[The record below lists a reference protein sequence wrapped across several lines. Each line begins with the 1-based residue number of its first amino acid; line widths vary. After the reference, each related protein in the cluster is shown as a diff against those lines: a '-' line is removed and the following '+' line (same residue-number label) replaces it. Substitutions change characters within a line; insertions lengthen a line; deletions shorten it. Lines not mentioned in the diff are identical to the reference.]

1 VNLSAVAPEK
11 VLVNGAEAAPVS
23 ALDRGLHYGDGL
35 FETLGCIAG
44 RPRFLTLH
52 LKRLAAGC
60 ARLRLPAPHL
70 PVIAAELNALAAPCE
85 RAIVKLIV
93 TRGPARARGYAFAGG
108 EEPTRITLRYPWPV
122 PPEEEGG
129 VRVRIAELALSENPA
144 TAGIKHLNRLEQVL
158 ARAEWRDPAIAEAL
172 LFSRSGALV
181 SGTMSNVF
189 LVRQGI
195 LCTPRLE
202 LCGVAGVMR
211 QVVLNAAAECAL
223 HTEERVLER
232 ADVDA
237 AEEIFLT
244 NALVGIRAVGELAG
258 RRLAVG
264 SLTRRLQ
271 TAIAPLLAGGY
282 FDPGGGA

>member
-1 VNLSAVAPEK
+1 MNLAAVAPER
-11 VLVNGAEAAPVS
+11 VLVNGAEAAHVS

-44 RPRFLTLH
+44 RPRFLGLH
-52 LKRLAAGC
+52 LQRLAAGC
-60 ARLRLPAPHL
+60 ARLQLPVPDLPA
-70 PVIAAELNALAAPCE
+70 VAAELSALAAPCD
-85 RAIVKLIV
+85 RAIVKLIL
-93 TRGPARARGYAFAGG
+93 TRGPARERGYAFAGT
-108 EEPTRITLRYPWPV
+108 EEATRITLRYPWPV
-122 PPEEEGG
+122 PPEEAGG
-129 VRVRIAELALSENPA
+129 VRVRIATLTLSENPA

-189 LVRQGI
+189 LVRQGT

-211 QVVLNAAAECAL
+211 QVVLEAAAECAIR
-223 HTEERVLER
+223 TEERVLGR
-232 ADVDA
+232 ADVEA

-258 RRLAVG
+258 RTLAVG

-271 TAIAPLLAGGY
+271 TAVAPLLAGGY
-282 FDPGGGA
+282 FAPGETP

>member
-1 VNLSAVAPEK
+1 MNLPAAAPEQ
-11 VLVNGAEAAPVS
+11 VLVNGAPAGQVA

-44 RPRFLTLH
+44 RPRLLRLH
-52 LKRLAAGC
+52 LQRLAAGC
-60 ARLRLPAPHL
+60 ARLKLPAPPL
-70 PVIAAELNALAAPCE
+70 PALARELEALAAPCE
-85 RAIVKLIV
+85 RAIVKLIL
-93 TRGPARARGYAFAGG
+93 TRGPAQARGYAFTGD
-108 EEPTRITLRYPWPV
+108 EPPTRIMLRYPWPLAV
-122 PPEEEGG
+122 EEEGG
-129 VRVRIAELALSENPA
+129 VRVRIADLALAENPA

-189 LVRQGI
+189 LVRQGR
-195 LCTPRLE
+195 LCTPRLD

-211 QVVLNAAAECAL
+211 QVVLDAAGECAIG
-223 HTEERVLER
+223 TEERVLGR
-232 ADVDA
+232 ADLDA

-244 NALVGIRAVGELAG
+244 NALTGIRPVGELAG

-282 FDPGGGA
+282 LGPGGAP

>member
-1 VNLSAVAPEK
+1 MSLTAGTPER
-11 VLVNGAEAAPVS
+11 VLVNGAEAAHVS

-44 RPRFLTLH
+44 RPRFLALH

-60 ARLRLPAPHL
+60 ARLQLAPPHL
-70 PVIAAELNALAAPCE
+70 PTIAGELEALAAPCD
-85 RAIVKLIV
+85 RAILKLIL
-93 TRGPARARGYAFAGG
+93 TRGAARARGYALSGG
-108 EEPTRITLRYPWPV
+108 EQPTRITLRYPWPV
-122 PPEEEGG
+122 PPEEQGG
-129 VRVRIAELALSENPA
+129 VRVRIAELTLGENPA

-158 ARAEWRDPAIAEAL
+158 ARAEWSDPAIAEAL
-172 LFSRSGALV
+172 LFSRGGALV

-189 LVRQGI
+189 LVREGT

-211 QVVLNAAAECAL
+211 QVVLEAAAECAIR
-223 HTEERVLER
+223 TEERLLTG
-232 ADVDA
+232 ADLAA

-244 NALVGIRAVGELAG
+244 NALSGIRPVGELAG

-282 FDPGGGA
+282 FAPGSGA

>member
-1 VNLSAVAPEK
+1 MNLAATGPER
-11 VLVNGAEAAPVS
+11 VLVNGAEAAAVT

-44 RPRFLTLH
+44 RPRFLPLH

-60 ARLRLPAPHL
+60 ARLRLPAPDL
-70 PVIAAELNALAAPCE
+70 ALLARELEALAAPCE
-85 RAIVKLIV
+85 RAIVKLIL
-93 TRGPARARGYAFAGG
+93 TRGAALARGYAFAGP
-108 EEPTRITLRYPWPV
+108 EQPTRITLRYPWPV
-122 PPEEEGG
+122 PAEEAAG
-129 VRVRIAELALSENPA
+129 VRVRIGELALSENPA

-158 ARAEWRDPAIAEAL
+158 ARAEWSDPSIAEAL

-189 LVRQGI
+189 LVRQGS
-195 LCTPRLE
+195 LCTPRLD

-211 QVVLNAAAECAL
+211 QVVLDAAAESAL
-223 HTEERVLER
+223 RSEECVLLR
-232 ADVDA
+232 ADLDA

-244 NALVGIRAVGELAG
+244 NALTGIRPVGELAG
-258 RRLAVG
+258 RALAVG

-282 FDPGGGA
+282 FAPGAGA

>member
-1 VNLSAVAPEK
+1 MNLSAVAPER
-11 VLVNGAEAAPVS
+11 VLVNGAEATQVS

-60 ARLRLPAPHL
+60 ARLQLPAPDL
-70 PVIAAELNALAAPCE
+70 AAIATELSALAAPCE
-85 RAIVKLIV
+85 RAIVKLIL
-93 TRGPARARGYAFAGG
+93 TRGPARARGYGFAGA
-108 EEPTRITLRYPWPV
+108 EEATRITLRYPWPV
-122 PPEEEGG
+122 PPEEGG
-129 VRVRIAELALSENPA
+129 VRVRIATLTLSENPA

-189 LVRQGI
+189 LVREGT
-195 LCTPRLE
+195 LLTPRLD
-202 LCGVAGVMR
+202 LCGVEGVMR
-211 QVVLNAAAECAL
+211 QVVLGAAGECTIGAR
-223 HTEERVLER
+223 ECVLQR
-232 ADVDA
+232 ADLAA

-244 NALVGIRAVGELAG
+244 NALSGIRRVGELEG
-258 RRLAVG
+258 RTLTGAAV
-264 SLTRRLQ
+264 TRRLQ
-271 TAIAPLLAGGY
+271 AALAPLLAGGY
-282 FDPGGGA
+282 FAPGAP